1 MGFLMVIINLLLVV
15 ATGGAWLLV
24 LIVWALWKVI
34 SSPKK

>member
-1 MGFLMVIINLLLVV
+1 MGFFAILINLFLVL

-34 SSPKK
+34 SSK